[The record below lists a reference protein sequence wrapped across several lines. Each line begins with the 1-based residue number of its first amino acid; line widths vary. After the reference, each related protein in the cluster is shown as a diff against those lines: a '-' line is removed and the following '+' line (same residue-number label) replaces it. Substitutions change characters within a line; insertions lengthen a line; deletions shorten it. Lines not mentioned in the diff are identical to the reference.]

1 MADKINKSDLFG
13 DLNLGAEIA
22 ALKELLGLVT
32 KLQQETQKMAKNKLT
47 DVAKI
52 DASTVDGMKK
62 LMAAKEDANKIE
74 KQSNDLDK
82 EAIKLK
88 KQLTQAE
95 DAEVKAKIRY
105 QEASKAQKA
114 ALKDELILADQNA
127 GTLQKLAAEN
137 RKLRR
142 EREGLNLETAKGKAR
157 LQEINKQLDLNNK
170 RIISNSDALKKQ
182 RMNVGNYTRSVQDG
196 IAASGLFSRQLMIL
210 QRIQATLAVFTKKS
224 AQATEAQAV
233 ATAAASSASGKFSK
247 ALKFLK
253 VALISTGIGAIVVAL
268 GALIAAFASTQRGVD
283 AFTKVLRPLK
293 ALFDVFI
300 GFIQDT
306 ALSTFDKLKEALSN
320 PKEAILA
327 LGTAIKDN
335 LLNRFKALGVFG
347 EGLAKI
353 FSGDLAE
360 GFKDLGNAV
369 IQGTTGV
376 TEGIDKLASA
386 GEAVGDLVG
395 DALDK
400 GAELDR
406 LTKEFEKK
414 QLESVIPLAEAK
426 IAFQEL
432 KAIANDQLLTDEARI
447 KALEDAEKQQRFI
460 AKTEKDLLKLRI
472 DAMEL
477 EQSFNDTS
485 REDRLELKNL
495 KVEALRFD
503 EVAEKKIAGLI
514 SLKSGIQKRAL
525 MEEQKLKKAIHQAD
539 DKAEQNRIK
548 FEKEQLENELEARTE
563 LGMITIKE
571 KKKLIDEIAK
581 LNKELLDKEFEQ
593 QIQAI
598 KDSTDAE
605 EVKNKKIEEA
615 QKEHERKIQRLNK
628 QTADN
633 KKKLDDEVTKQIID
647 NAQSVFAEQKQ
658 VFDKQLDERKELLNE
673 ELNDSK
679 TQENELKTLAKERV
693 LFADE
698 SLAVEKA
705 KQAEIQKELAKTEK
719 RKQLLAVT
727 ESALQLLG
735 SYAQGGSK
743 TPFKDAFSDITKML
757 GAIQSIQFFADG
769 TESVEGGI
777 QGKDSVPA
785 MLMPK
790 ERVVDVANNKKIGGM
805 SNDQLAD
812 LAFKYRTGRL
822 DQDLPS
828 IKLEKQRFESN
839 KELIDRV
846 KDVEKAI
853 RNIPEVSIDP
863 HALANFI
870 TETIRRQNKVDRK
883 HYKTNEIFK

>member
-1 MADKINKSDLFG
+1 
-13 DLNLGAEIA
+13 
-22 ALKELLGLVT
+22 
-32 KLQQETQKMAKNKLT
+32 
-47 DVAKI
+47 
-52 DASTVDGMKK
+52 
-62 LMAAKEDANKIE
+62 
-74 KQSNDLDK
+74 
-82 EAIKLK
+82 
-88 KQLTQAE
+88 
-95 DAEVKAKIRY
+95 
-105 QEASKAQKA
+105 
-114 ALKDELILADQNA
+114 
-127 GTLQKLAAEN
+127 
-137 RKLRR
+137 
-142 EREGLNLETAKGKAR
+142 
-157 LQEINKQLDLNNK
+157 
-170 RIISNSDALKKQ
+170 
-182 RMNVGNYTRSVQDG
+182 MNVGNYTRSVQDG

>member
-1 MADKINKSDLFG
+1 
-13 DLNLGAEIA
+13 
-22 ALKELLGLVT
+22 LKELLGLVT

-127 GTLQKLAAEN
+127 GTLQKLGAEN

-182 RMNVGNYTRSVQDG
+182 RMNVGNYTSSVTEG
-196 IAASGLFSRQLMIL
+196 IQASGLFSRQLMIL

-224 AQATEAQAV
+224 AQATEQQAV
-233 ATAAASSASGKFSK
+233 ATATASSASGKFSK
-247 ALKFLK
+247 ALRVLK

-268 GALIAAFASTQRGVD
+268 GALIAGFASTQRGVD

-306 ALSTFDKLKEALSN
+306 ALGTFDKLKEALSN

-327 LGTAIKDN
+327 LGTAIKEN

-406 LTKEFEKK
+406 LTKEFEKR

-548 FEKEQLENELEARTE
+548 FEREQLENELEARTE

-615 QKEHERKIQRLNK
+615 QKEHERKIQRLNE

-679 TQENELKTLAKERV
+679 TQEDELKTLAKERV

-870 TETIRRQNKVDRK
+870 TETIRRQNKVDRN

>member
-114 ALKDELILADQNA
+114 ELRDELILADKTA
-127 GTLQKLAAEN
+127 GTLQKLGAEN

-182 RMNVGNYTRSVQDG
+182 RMNVGNYTSSVTEG
-196 IAASGLFSRQLMIL
+196 IQASGLFSRQLMIL

-224 AQATEAQAV
+224 AQATEQQAV
-233 ATAAASSASGKFSK
+233 ATATASSASGKFSK

-268 GALIAAFASTQRGVD
+268 GALIAGFASTQRGVD

-306 ALSTFDKLKEALSN
+306 ALGTFDKLKEVLSN
-320 PKEAILA
+320 PKEAIIA
-327 LGTAIKDN
+327 LGTAIKEN

-406 LTKEFEKK
+406 LTKEFEKR

-447 KALEDAEKQQRFI
+447 KALEDAEKQQQFI

-485 REDRLELKNL
+485 REDKLELQNL
-495 KVEALRFD
+495 KAEALRFD

-548 FEKEQLENELEARTE
+548 FEREQLENELEARTE

-615 QKEHERKIQRLNK
+615 QKEHERKIQRLNE
-628 QTADN
+628 QTAEN

-647 NAQSVFAEQKQ
+647 NAQSVFC
-658 VFDKQLDERKELLNE
+658 
-673 ELNDSK
+673 
-679 TQENELKTLAKERV
+679 
-693 LFADE
+693 
-698 SLAVEKA
+698 
-705 KQAEIQKELAKTEK
+705 
-719 RKQLLAVT
+719 
-727 ESALQLLG
+727 
-735 SYAQGGSK
+735 
-743 TPFKDAFSDITKML
+743 
-757 GAIQSIQFFADG
+757 
-769 TESVEGGI
+769 
-777 QGKDSVPA
+777 
-785 MLMPK
+785 
-790 ERVVDVANNKKIGGM
+790 
-805 SNDQLAD
+805 
-812 LAFKYRTGRL
+812 
-822 DQDLPS
+822 
-828 IKLEKQRFESN
+828 
-839 KELIDRV
+839 
-846 KDVEKAI
+846 
-853 RNIPEVSIDP
+853 
-863 HALANFI
+863 
-870 TETIRRQNKVDRK
+870 
-883 HYKTNEIFK
+883 

>member
-127 GTLQKLAAEN
+127 GTLQKLGAEN

-182 RMNVGNYTRSVQDG
+182 RMNVGNYTSSVTEG
-196 IAASGLFSRQLMIL
+196 IQASGLFSRQLMIL

-224 AQATEAQAV
+224 AQATEQQAV
-233 ATAAASSASGKFSK
+233 ATATASSASGKFSK
-247 ALKFLK
+247 ALRVLK

-268 GALIAAFASTQRGVD
+268 GALIAGFASTQRGVD

-306 ALSTFDKLKEALSN
+306 ALGTFDKLKEALSN

-327 LGTAIKDN
+327 LGTAIKEN

-406 LTKEFEKK
+406 LTKEFEKR

-548 FEKEQLENELEARTE
+548 FEREQLENELEARTE

-615 QKEHERKIQRLNK
+615 QKEHERKIQRLNE

-679 TQENELKTLAKERV
+679 TQEDELKTLAKERV

-870 TETIRRQNKVDRK
+870 TETIRRQNKVDRN

>member
-127 GTLQKLAAEN
+127 GTLQKLAASN

-157 LQEINKQLDLNNK
+157 LQEINKQLDINNK

-182 RMNVGNYTRSVQDG
+182 RLNVGNYTRSVTEG
-196 IAASGLFSRQLMIL
+196 IQASGLFSRQLMIL
-210 QRIQATLAVFTKKS
+210 QRIQATLAVFTRKS
-224 AQATEAQAV
+224 KDATEAQAV
-233 ATAAASSASGKFSK
+233 ATKGAAAASGGFSK
-247 ALKFLK
+247 ALKILK

-268 GALIAAFASTQRGVD
+268 GSLIAAFASTQRGVD

-306 ALSTFDKLKEALSN
+306 ALSAFDRLKEAIAN
-320 PKEAILA
+320 PKEAVIG
-327 LGTAIKDN
+327 LGNAIKEN

-353 FSGDLAE
+353 FSGDLAD
-360 GFKDLGNAV
+360 GFKDLGNAA
-369 IQGTTGV
+369 IQFSVGV
-376 TEGIDKLASA
+376 TDGIDKIAEASESA
-386 GEAVGDLVG
+386 GEFVSEAVSQ
-395 DALDK
+395 

-406 LTKEFEKK
+406 LLKK
-414 QLESVIPLAEAK
+414 FRDRQIETVVPLAEARLEFEK
-426 IAFQEL
+426 LKEL
-432 KAIANDQLLTDEARI
+432 ANDQTAADEERI
-447 KALEDAEKQQRFI
+447 AALELAATKQRFI
-460 AKTEKDLLKLRI
+460 AKTEKELIDLRI
-472 DAMEL
+472 QAMEL

-485 REDRLELKNL
+485 TEQQLELQNL
-495 KVEALRFD
+495 KAEALR
-503 EVAEKKIAGLI
+503 AETAATKKIA
-514 SLKSGIQKRAL
+514 SLVSLRTGIEKRMQK
-525 MEEQKLKKAIHQAD
+525 E
-539 DKAEQNRIK
+539 
-548 FEKEQLENELEARTE
+548 
-563 LGMITIKE
+563 
-571 KKKLIDEIAK
+571 
-581 LNKELLDKEFEQ
+581 
-593 QIQAI
+593 IQAE
-598 KDSTDAE
+598 KD
-605 EVKNKKIEEA
+605 KNKKKEKTPEEIREEI
-615 QKEHERKIQRLNK
+615 KETTKVAINAAKEEFAARKEL
-628 QTADN
+628 
-633 KKKLDDEVTKQIID
+633 
-647 NAQSVFAEQKQ
+647 
-658 VFDKQLDERKELLNE
+658 FDKALDQRKDLLNE
-673 ELNDSK
+673 ELQESK
-679 TQENELKTLAKERV
+679 EQENELKALAQQRV

-698 SLAVEKA
+698 SLAAEKA

-719 RKQLLAVT
+719 RKQLLAAT
-727 ESALQLLG
+727 ETALELMA
-735 SYAQGGSK
+735 SYAEGGSQ
-743 TPFKDAFSDITKML
+743 TPFQDAFGDITKML
-757 GAIQSIQFFADG
+757 GALKSIQFFADG
-769 TESVEGGI
+769 TESVEGGV

-790 ERVVDVANNKKIGGM
+790 ERVVDVANNMKIGGM
-805 SNDQLAD
+805 SNDQLAE

-828 IKLEKQRFESN
+828 IKIEKQRFESN
-839 KELIDRV
+839 KELINRV

>member
-127 GTLQKLAAEN
+127 GTLQKLAASN

-157 LQEINKQLDLNNK
+157 LQEINKQLDINNK

-182 RMNVGNYTRSVQDG
+182 RLNVGNYTRSVTEG
-196 IAASGLFSRQLMIL
+196 IQASGLFSRQLMIL
-210 QRIQATLAVFTKKS
+210 QRIQATLAVFTRKS
-224 AQATEAQAV
+224 KDATEAQAV
-233 ATAAASSASGKFSK
+233 ATKGAAAASGGFSK
-247 ALKFLK
+247 ALKILK
-253 VALISTGIGAIVVAL
+253 VALISTGVGAIVVAL
-268 GALIAAFASTQRGVD
+268 GSLIAAFASTQRGVD

-306 ALSTFDKLKEALSN
+306 ALSAFDRLKEAIAN
-320 PKEAILA
+320 PKEAVIA
-327 LGTAIKDN
+327 LGEAIKDN

-347 EGLAKI
+347 EGLAQI
-353 FSGDLAE
+353 FSGDLAD
-360 GFKDLGNAV
+360 GFKTLGNAA
-369 IQGTTGV
+369 IQFSIGV
-376 TEGIDKLASA
+376 TDGIDKIAEASESA
-386 GEAVGDLVG
+386 GEFVSEAVSQ
-395 DALDK
+395 

-406 LTKEFEKK
+406 LLKK
-414 QLESVIPLAEAK
+414 FRDRQIETVVPLAEARLEFEK
-426 IAFQEL
+426 LKEL
-432 KAIANDQLLTDEARI
+432 ANDQTAADEERI
-447 KALEDAEKQQRFI
+447 AALELAATKQRFI
-460 AKTEKDLLKLRI
+460 AKTEKELIDLRI
-472 DAMEL
+472 QAMEL

-485 REDRLELKNL
+485 TEQQLELQQL
-495 KVEALRFD
+495 KAEALR
-503 EVAEKKIAGLI
+503 AETAATKKIA
-514 SLKSGIQKRAL
+514 SLVSLRTGIEKRMQK
-525 MEEQKLKKAIHQAD
+525 E
-539 DKAEQNRIK
+539 
-548 FEKEQLENELEARTE
+548 
-563 LGMITIKE
+563 
-571 KKKLIDEIAK
+571 
-581 LNKELLDKEFEQ
+581 
-593 QIQAI
+593 IQAE
-598 KDSTDAE
+598 KD
-605 EVKNKKIEEA
+605 KNKKKEKTPEEVREEI
-615 QKEHERKIQRLNK
+615 KETTKVAINAAKEEFAARKEL
-628 QTADN
+628 
-633 KKKLDDEVTKQIID
+633 
-647 NAQSVFAEQKQ
+647 
-658 VFDKQLDERKELLNE
+658 FDKALDQRKDLLNE
-673 ELNDSK
+673 ELQESK
-679 TQENELKTLAKERV
+679 EQENELKALAQQRV

-698 SLAVEKA
+698 SLAAEKA

-719 RKQLLAVT
+719 RKQLLAAT
-727 ESALQLLG
+727 ETALELMA
-735 SYAQGGSK
+735 SYAEGGSQ
-743 TPFKDAFSDITKML
+743 TPFQDAFGDITKML
-757 GAIQSIQFFADG
+757 GALKSIQFFADG
-769 TESVEGGI
+769 TESVEGGV

-790 ERVVDVANNKKIGGM
+790 ERVVDVANNMKIGGM
-805 SNDQLAD
+805 SNDQLAE

-828 IKLEKQRFESN
+828 IKIEKQRFESN
-839 KELIDRV
+839 KELINRV

>member
-127 GTLQKLAAEN
+127 GTLQKLAASN

-157 LQEINKQLDLNNK
+157 LQEINKQLDINNK
-170 RIISNSDALKKQ
+170 KIISNSDALKKQ
-182 RMNVGNYTRSVQDG
+182 RLNVGNYTRSVQDG
-196 IAASGLFSRQLMIL
+196 IAASGLFSRQLIIL
-210 QRIQATLAVFTKKS
+210 QRIQATLAVFTRKS
-224 AQATEAQAV
+224 KDATEAQAV
-233 ATAAASSASGKFSK
+233 ATKGAAAASGGFSK
-247 ALKFLK
+247 ALKILK
-253 VALISTGIGAIVVAL
+253 VALISTGVGAIVVAL
-268 GALIAAFASTQRGVD
+268 GSLIAAFASTQRGVD

-306 ALSTFDKLKEALSN
+306 ALSAFDRLKEAIAN
-320 PKEAILA
+320 PKEAVIA
-327 LGTAIKDN
+327 LGEAIKDN
-335 LLNRFKALGVFG
+335 LINRFKALGVFG
-347 EGLAKI
+347 EGLAQI
-353 FSGDLAE
+353 FSGELAD
-360 GFKDLGNAV
+360 GFKTLGNAA
-369 IQGTTGV
+369 IQFSIGV
-376 TEGIDKLASA
+376 TDGIDKIAEASESA
-386 GEAVGDLVG
+386 GEFVSEAVSQGEQ
-395 DALDK
+395 LDK
-400 GAELDR
+400 LIKD
-406 LTKEFEKK
+406 FEKR
-414 QLESVIPLAEAK
+414 QIETVIPLAKARLE
-426 IAFQEL
+426 FQRLKEL
-432 KAIANDQLLTDEARI
+432 ANDQTAADEERI
-447 KALEDAEKQQRFI
+447 AALELAATKQRFI
-460 AKTEKDLLKLRI
+460 AATEKELIDLRI
-472 DAMEL
+472 RALEL

-485 REDRLELKNL
+485 REEQLELQQL
-495 KVEALRFD
+495 KAEAIRAD
-503 EVAEKKIAGLI
+503 EAATKKIA
-514 SLKSGIQKRAL
+514 SLVSLRTGIELRAERKLQSEKDKNAKKNEKDAEDAKKRA
-525 MEEQKLKKAIHQAD
+525 EENSKAIIDAAKQEFASR
-539 DKAEQNRIK
+539 K
-548 FEKEQLENELEARTE
+548 QLFDEALDQR
-563 LGMITIKE
+563 K
-571 KKKLIDEIAK
+571 D
-581 LNKELLDKEFEQ
+581 LLD
-593 QIQAI
+593 
-598 KDSTDAE
+598 
-605 EVKNKKIEEA
+605 
-615 QKEHERKIQRLNK
+615 
-628 QTADN
+628 
-633 KKKLDDEVTKQIID
+633 
-647 NAQSVFAEQKQ
+647 
-658 VFDKQLDERKELLNE
+658 E
-673 ELNDSK
+673 ELQESK
-679 TQENELKTLAKERV
+679 DQENELKALAQQRV

-698 SLAVEKA
+698 SLAAEKA
-705 KQAEIQKELAKTEK
+705 RQAEIQKELAKTEK
-719 RKQLLAVT
+719 RKQLLAAT
-727 ESALQLLG
+727 ETALELMA
-735 SYAQGGSK
+735 SYAEGGSS
-743 TPFKDAFSDITKML
+743 TPFQDAFGDITKML
-757 GAIQSIQFFADG
+757 GALKSIQFFADG

-790 ERVVDVANNKKIGGM
+790 ERVVDVSNNMKIGGM
-805 SNDQLAD
+805 SNDQLAE

-828 IKLEKQRFESN
+828 IKIEKQRFESN
-839 KELIDRV
+839 KELINRV

>member
-1 MADKINKSDLFG
+1 
-13 DLNLGAEIA
+13 
-22 ALKELLGLVT
+22 LLGLVT

-127 GTLQKLAAEN
+127 GTLQKLGAEN

-182 RMNVGNYTRSVQDG
+182 RMNVGNYTSSVTEG
-196 IAASGLFSRQLMIL
+196 IQASGLFSRQLMIL

-224 AQATEAQAV
+224 AQATEQQAV
-233 ATAAASSASGKFSK
+233 ATATASSASGKFSK
-247 ALKFLK
+247 ALRVLK

-268 GALIAAFASTQRGVD
+268 GALIAGFASTQRGVD

-306 ALSTFDKLKEALSN
+306 ALGTFDKLKEALSN

-327 LGTAIKDN
+327 LGTAIKEN

-406 LTKEFEKK
+406 LTKEFEKR

-548 FEKEQLENELEARTE
+548 FEREQLENELEARTE

-615 QKEHERKIQRLNK
+615 QKEHERKIQRLNE

-679 TQENELKTLAKERV
+679 TQEDELKTLAKERV

-870 TETIRRQNKVDRK
+870 TETIRRQNKVDRN